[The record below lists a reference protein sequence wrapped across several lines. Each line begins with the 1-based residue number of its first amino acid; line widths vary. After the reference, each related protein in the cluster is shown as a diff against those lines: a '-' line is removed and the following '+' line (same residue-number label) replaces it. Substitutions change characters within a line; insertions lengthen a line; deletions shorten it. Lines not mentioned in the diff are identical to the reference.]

1 MLFRAPLLQRSKD
14 EGEKPFWI
22 SYADLMTA
30 MMMLFL
36 VVMAVSIIAITN
48 PGPENSHAGEVKKL
62 CIEIKREAE
71 KIEGV
76 TVDCDNQRRV
86 DFGPQALFQNNE
98 YALSAETKRKLREF
112 VPIIHSVVNK
122 DTSRHLLKEVIVEG
136 YASQTGSYLHNL
148 QLSMRRAESVLCTLF
163 ETPQTDEK
171 PLSDD
176 EKTMIRDLFL
186 VGGYSFNNGE
196 GKSDVQMRRVEFKL
210 EFLGYGEKPL
220 GAGHAITPDFGK
232 CQEFGIQL

>member
-1 MLFRAPLLQRSKD
+1 MLFRHPPLARPKE

-48 PGPENSHAGEVKKL
+48 PGPENSHVDDVKKL
-62 CIEIKREAE
+62 CLEIKLEAE

-76 TVDCDNQRRV
+76 TVDCDNQKRV
-86 DFGPQALFQNNE
+86 DFGPQALFLNND
-98 YALSAETKRKLREF
+98 YGLSPETKRKLREF
-112 VPIIHSVVNK
+112 VPIIHAVVNQ
-122 DTSRHLLKEVIVEG
+122 DTSKHLLKEVVIEG

-163 ETPQTDEK
+163 EPSQPDEK

-176 EKTMIRDLFL
+176 EKSMIRDLFL

-210 EFLGYGEKPL
+210 EFLGYGENPIVPKPL
-220 GAGHAITPDFGK
+220 TSPDFGK
-232 CQEFGIQL
+232 CQEFGINL